1 MTYRRSTIA
10 PARSDSFIQL
20 IFFLLLFLTVLRVID
35 LLPAANADAEPAF
48 SPGTPL
54 PAPASD
60 DTEEPVA
67 EPVRKEAPLSISQIE
82 TAHLSHGLDL
92 RGKAPK
98 ILIYHTHTTEAYTA
112 TASSPYVQTSSYR
125 TADAGKS
132 VLAVGEALAERL
144 RTQYGFAVL
153 HDTTDHEPPSLKT
166 AYDRSERTMRKYLEQ
181 YPSLVLFIDVHRDA
195 SSDVKDYVVVDGS
208 PTARL
213 MCVVGQGTK
222 YKDKPDFDRNYALAA
237 KLTENLR
244 HIEKRLARDVRV
256 KTGRYNQHVGQLSL
270 LIEVGHNANTLE
282 QALHAIPF
290 LAESL
295 ALTLAQTDL
304 PEPAGENPSDLC
316 RLWIPAGAGID
327 KE

>member
-1 MTYRRSTIA
+1 MTHRRSTIA

-35 LLPAANADAEPAF
+35 LLPAANADAKPAF
-48 SPGTPL
+48 SRGTPL

-60 DTEEPVA
+60 NTEEPVA
-67 EPVRKEAPLSISQIE
+67 EPVWTEAPLSISQIE

-112 TASSPYVQTSSYR
+112 TASSPYMQTSSYR
-125 TADAGKS
+125 TADAG
-132 VLAVGEALAERL
+132 
-144 RTQYGFAVL
+144 
-153 HDTTDHEPPSLKT
+153 
-166 AYDRSERTMRKYLEQ
+166 MRKYLEQ

-295 ALTLAQTDL
+295 ALTLTEMDL
-304 PEPAGENPSDLC
+304 HEPAGENPSDLC

>member
-1 MTYRRSTIA
+1 MTHRRSKKA
-10 PARSDSFIQL
+10 PPHSESFIQL

-35 LLPAANADAEPAF
+35 LLPAANSDAEPAF
-48 SPGTPL
+48 SHSTPL
-54 PAPASD
+54 PVPASN
-60 DTEEPVA
+60 DTEEPA
-67 EPVRKEAPLSISQIE
+67 EEPVRENAPAAISQIE
-82 TAHLSHGLDL
+82 MTHLSHGLDL
-92 RGKAPK
+92 RGEAPK

-195 SSDVKDYVVVDGS
+195 SSDAKDYVVVDGS

-237 KLTENLR
+237 KLTKNLR

-282 QALHAIPF
+282 QALHAIPS

-295 ALTLAQTDL
+295 ALTLAETDA
-304 PEPAGENPSDLC
+304 PEPVGENPSGLS
-316 RLWIPAGAGID
+316 LWIPAGAGID

>member
-1 MTYRRSTIA
+1 MTHRRSTKT
-10 PARSDSFIQL
+10 PARSESFFQL
-20 IFFLLLFLTVLRVID
+20 LFFLLLFLTVLRVID

-48 SPGTPL
+48 SHGTPL
-54 PAPASD
+54 PTSVPEEN
-60 DTEEPVA
+60 EEPMQT
-67 EPVRKEAPLSISQIE
+67 EAPLSISQVE

-112 TASSPYVQTSSYR
+112 TASSPYVQTYSYR

-144 RTQYGFAVL
+144 RTQYGFSVI
-153 HDTTDHEPPSLKT
+153 HDMTDHEPPSLKT
-166 AYDRSERTMRKYLEQ
+166 AYDRSERTMRRYLEQ

-195 SSDVKDYVVVDGS
+195 SSDAQDYVVVDGS

-282 QALHAIPF
+282 QALHAVPS

-304 PEPAGENPSDLC
+304 PEPAGESPSDFC